1 MKLKKKSN
9 YNLSDGEED
18 EFNIE
23 GVSSFS
29 ERDDFED
36 EVLPDDD
43 DVDGEEGAG
52 TESML
57 ELPTFVHGV
66 GFPYV
71 DYTVLVLFMVL
82 KKVLVSYEEKILE
95 VDFRFK

>member
-1 MKLKKKSN
+1 MKLKKKSK

-18 EFNIE
+18 EFEIK

-36 EVLPDDD
+36 EILPDDD
-43 DVDGEEGAG
+43 GDGPEGDG
-52 TESML
+52 IESML
-57 ELPTFVHGV
+57 ELTTFVHDI

-71 DYTVLVLFMVL
+71 DCAALV
-82 KKVLVSYEEKILE
+82 
-95 VDFRFK
+95 